1 MIIKVETDNKSWV
14 QFGIDFVED
23 AKQRRYL
30 SISWKEGNDK
40 GSIAASTMTGTLAI
54 AIKLRDELNEL
65 IEKIKENPLMNLPD
79 ETVANKK
86 QESEELDMHPD
97 AVYGR
102 QYVENNNPWHSC

>member
-14 QFGIDFVED
+14 QLGIDYVED
-23 AKQRRYL
+23 KNQRRYL
-30 SISWKEGNDK
+30 AISWKENNSNGP
-40 GSIAASTMTGTLAI
+40 IATSTMTGTLAI

-65 IEKIKENPLMNLPD
+65 IEKIRENPLTSFPE
-79 ETVANKK
+79 ETASNKK

-102 QYVENNNPWHSC
+102 QYMKNSNRWRGC

>member
-14 QFGIDFVED
+14 QLGIDYVED
-23 AKQRRYL
+23 KNQRRYL
-30 SISWKEGNDK
+30 AISWKEDNGN
-40 GSIAASTMTGTLAI
+40 GSIATSTMTGTLAI

-65 IEKIKENPLMNLPD
+65 IEKIKENPLESFPD
-79 ETVANKK
+79 EAASNKK

-102 QYVENNNPWHSC
+102 RYMENSNRWRGC